1 MKLTVLTDNTAR
13 IDAYYLAEAG
23 VSYYIQDCGKNI
35 LFDTGYSDV
44 FVRNAE
50 AMQIDLRQLD
60 TIVFSH
66 GHNDHTGGLRY
77 LPENIKDIRVLA
89 HPDAFNPK
97 RCDGES
103 IGSPIEQERLA
114 SRFRLEPS
122 SVPVALTERLFFLGE
137 IPRTNSFENK
147 SPIGERLANGIWEP
161 DYVLDDSALVYCG
174 EDGLTIITGC
184 SHSGI
189 CNIAE
194 YAKAVC
200 GDNRI
205 AGIIGGFH
213 LLEITPQVEKTADY
227 LRLQQ
232 PGLLCPC
239 HCTCFHARAAIHN
252 TVPIKELCVGDILEI
267 C

>member
-23 VSYYIQDCGKNI
+23 VSYYIQDGGKNI

-44 FVRNAE
+44 YVRNAE

-77 LPENIKDIRVLA
+77 LPEDIRDIRVLA
-89 HPDAFNPK
+89 HPDAFMPK
-97 RCDGES
+97 RYDGES
-103 IGSPIEQERLA
+103 IGTPIEQAHLA

-122 SVPVALTERLFFLGE
+122 SAPVPLTERLFFLGE

-147 SPIGERLANGIWEP
+147 SPIGERLINGIWEP

-174 EDGLTIITGC
+174 EKGLTIITGC
-184 SHSGI
+184 SHSHRRLKRLPTI
-189 CNIAE
+189 CASNILAFCVR
-194 YAKAVC
+194 A
-200 GDNRI
+200 I
-205 AGIIGGFH
+205 AHAFTPAPRFIIRFRSKSSAW
-213 LLEITPQVEKTADY
+213 EMSWKSCNSV
-227 LRLQQ
+227 
-232 PGLLCPC
+232 
-239 HCTCFHARAAIHN
+239 
-252 TVPIKELCVGDILEI
+252 
-267 C
+267 

>member
-1 MKLTVLTDNTAR
+1 MKLTVLTDNAAR

-23 VSYYIQDCGKNI
+23 VSYFIQDCGKKI

-44 FVRNAE
+44 FIRNAE
-50 AMQIDLRQLD
+50 SMRIDLRQLD
-60 TIVFSH
+60 IIVFSH

-77 LPENIKDIRVLA
+77 LPDDIKDIRVLA
-89 HPDAFNPK
+89 HPDAFKPK
-97 RCDGES
+97 RFDGDS
-103 IGSPIEQERLA
+103 IGSPIEQKQLA
-114 SRFRLEPS
+114 SRFQLDLS

-137 IPRTNSFENK
+137 IPRTNSFENTA
-147 SPIGERLANGIWEP
+147 PIGERLFNGIWEP

-189 CNIAE
+189 CNIIE
-194 YAKAVC
+194 YAKTVC
-200 GDNRI
+200 DDDRI

-213 LLEITPQVEKTADY
+213 LLEISPQVEKTANY
-227 LRLQQ
+227 LRLQH

-239 HCTCFHARAAIHN
+239 HCPCFHPPATLHHTIPLTQLRLRD
-252 TVPIKELCVGDILEI
+252 PRELS
-267 C
+267 

>member
-1 MKLTVLTDNTAR
+1 MRLTVLTDNTAR

-23 VSYYIQDCGKNI
+23 VSYYIQDGGKNI

-44 FVRNAE
+44 YVRNAE

-60 TIVFSH
+60 MIVFSH

-77 LPENIKDIRVLA
+77 LPEDIRDIRVLA
-89 HPDAFNPK
+89 HPDAFKPK
-97 RCDGES
+97 RYDGES
-103 IGSPIEQERLA
+103 IGTPIELALLA

-122 SVPVALTERLFFLGE
+122 SVPVALTDRLFFLGE
-137 IPRTNSFENK
+137 IPRTNSFENTA
-147 SPIGERLANGIWEP
+147 PIGERLFNGIWES

-189 CNIAE
+189 CNITE

-200 GDNRI
+200 GDDRI
-205 AGIIGGFH
+205 AGIIGGNIPASCVRAIAPAFTPAPRFIIRFRSKSSAW
-213 LLEITPQVEKTADY
+213 EIFWRFADY
-227 LRLQQ
+227 IFSRKS
-232 PGLLCPC
+232 
-239 HCTCFHARAAIHN
+239 TTRSSR
-252 TVPIKELCVGDILEI
+252 VVY
-267 C
+267 